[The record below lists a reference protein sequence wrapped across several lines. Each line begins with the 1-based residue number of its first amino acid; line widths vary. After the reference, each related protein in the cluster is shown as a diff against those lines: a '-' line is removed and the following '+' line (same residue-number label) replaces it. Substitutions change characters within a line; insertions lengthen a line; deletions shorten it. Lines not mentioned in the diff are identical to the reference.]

1 MPLADVIELVLK
13 TSEDDLC
20 KFTQD
25 HEQVKALKKTIR
37 VPMVLYAWAIG
48 ILVAANTLFIKA
60 ATMILKNNIAQE
72 GPATPT
78 SVK

>member
-13 TSEDDLC
+13 TSEEDLC
-20 KFTQD
+20 KFTTD
-25 HEQVKALKKTIR
+25 HNHARTLKKTIR

-48 ILVAANTLFIKA
+48 ILVAANTLFIKS
-60 ATMILKNNIAQE
+60 ATMILKNNVSQE

-78 SVK
+78 SVR